1 MHDYQEI
8 LTAIGNHTV
17 LILASAKQRGQY
29 WQEALERHHQ
39 VSGMVELARQLKL
52 PALMIAALEEHR
64 DRLNVR
70 EVNDGA

>member
-17 LILASAKQRGQY
+17 LQLASAKQNGTY
-29 WQEALERHHQ
+29 WQAALHRHHQ
-39 VSGMVELARQLKL
+39 VIGMVELARQLKL